1 MEIMTKT
8 TNIKRQH
15 SAAFKLKVALEVIKG
30 VDTVSQIASRYS
42 VHPTQIKTWKQ
53 KVLDEG
59 VALFEKHQGSELKK
73 KDDLIEA
80 LYKKIG
86 QREIELDWLKKN
98 LESID

>member
-1 MEIMTKT
+1 MESMKKS
-8 TNIKRQH
+8 TNIKRHH
-15 SAAFKLKVALEVIKG
+15 SAAFKLKAALEAIKG
-30 VDTVSQIASRYS
+30 TDTISQIASRYA
-42 VHPTQIKTWKQ
+42 VHPTQLKQWKQ

-73 KDDLIEA
+73 KDELIEQ

-98 LESID
+98 LESLD

>member
-1 MEIMTKT
+1 METMTKSS
-8 TNIKRQH
+8 NIKRQH
-15 SAAFKLKVALEVIKG
+15 SAAFKLKVALEAIKG
-30 VDTVSQIASRYS
+30 VDTVSQIASRYA
-42 VHPTQIKTWKQ
+42 VHPTQIKKWKQ
-53 KVLDEG
+53 QVLDEG

-73 KDDLIEA
+73 KDDLIEQ